1 MTPGLSPAVSPLRL
15 VRVGFLTLSHERTIH
30 SADVTALTLFG
41 AGAQELVGKPLE
53 VAIQPVAS
61 EDVSALCGT
70 PPLTYLGIST
80 PTSARLLVHVTQL
93 PQSAGEASSDEPEL
107 VATVTS
113 VNEYLA
119 ESQALARVQLRNT
132 VESIIA
138 GFAHEV
144 RNPLAAILSLTEV
157 ALSDNPPPDT
167 VLVRIPGLVGRVES
181 LLQQSLAYSRPKP
194 PNRALH
200 HPSYLLEHAISLL
213 RPRTPRPSLELNEGS
228 DIPPVMVDLPQGEQ
242 VLVNLLENA
251 MDAAHSCVR
260 VKVQAGRTA
269 VPSVC
274 IEVVDDGAGIPADI
288 APRIFDPFFTT
299 KAQGTGLGLAIAR
312 DLTRLN
318 GGDLRF
324 VPAARGGAIFRMY
337 LPSTSVPLLNDAVA

>member
-1 MTPGLSPAVSPLRL
+1 M
-15 VRVGFLTLSHERTIH
+15 LTLSADRIVA
-30 SADVTALTLFG
+30 SADKMALGLYG
-41 AGAQELVGKPLE
+41 AHDEPDRLVGKALE
-53 VAIQPVAS
+53 VAIQPVGS
-61 EDVSALCGT
+61 EDVSALCG
-70 PPLTYLGIST
+70 PPPITYLGVAV
-80 PTSARLLVHVTQL
+80 PTSARLLVHITQA
-93 PQSAGEASSDEPEL
+93 PHWSPVEGL

-113 VNEYLA
+113 VNEYMA
-119 ESQALARVQLRNT
+119 ESQSLARVQLRNT

-157 ALSDNPPPDT
+157 ALQESPAPDT
-167 VLVRIPGLVGRVES
+167 VLVRIPSLVARVES

-200 HPSYLLEHAISLL
+200 HPSFLLDHAIALL
-213 RPRTPRPSLELNEGS
+213 RPRPQAARLELSEG
-228 DIPPVMVDLPQGEQ
+228 INVPPVMVDLPQGEQ

-251 MDAAHSCVR
+251 MDAATSRVQVR
-260 VKVQAGRTA
+260 VQAGRTA
-269 VPSVC
+269 IPSVC
-274 IEVVDDGAGIPADI
+274 IEVRDDGAGVPPDI
-288 APRIFDPFFTT
+288 ASRIFDPFFTT

-324 VPAARGGAIFRMY
+324 VPSPRGGAIFRMY
-337 LPSTSVPLLNDAVA
+337 LPSTTTPLLGDSAI